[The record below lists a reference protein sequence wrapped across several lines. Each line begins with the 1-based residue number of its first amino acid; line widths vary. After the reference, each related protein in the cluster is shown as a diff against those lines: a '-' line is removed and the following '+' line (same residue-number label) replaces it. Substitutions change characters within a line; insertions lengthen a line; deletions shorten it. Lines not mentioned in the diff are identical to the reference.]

1 MPCSGS
7 STVVAPMSDHHRH
20 HYDYVVRELS
30 YGEHEPHIDLL
41 AEWRKLADSVDG
53 WAYSDSMEDE
63 AFSRDARQP
72 FARLL
77 DAVQAVLDLH
87 QPDEMRMRDYIT
99 ATGVAQEAPCMECGD
114 RHPCPTVRAITDSL
128 TAASDE

>member
-1 MPCSGS
+1 MTEALS
-7 STVVAPMSDHHRH
+7 STEWTAGRVAMTD
-20 HYDYVVRELS
+20 VTE
-30 YGEHEPHIDLL
+30 LL
-41 AEWRKLADSVDG
+41 AGWQKLADSVDG

-114 RHPCPTVRAITDSL
+114 RHPCPTVRAITDAL
-128 TAASDE
+128 NDKRHQ